1 MLKSKS
7 IKVKVFLG
15 NKKQLSHNI
24 LANVSVTIADT
35 ICVNNISIIK
45 NTKKKAKQK
54 VFISYPSYLYNDEY
68 KNYVFPVSKEAREML
83 TDVILEEYKKALNE
97 HQDDDDDDDDDE
109 DQDYDDL
116 PF

>member
-15 NKKQLSHNI
+15 SPKQLKSNI
-24 LANVSVTIADT
+24 LASVSLTIADT

-54 VFISYPSYLYNDEY
+54 MFVSYPAYLYNDEY
-68 KNYVFPVSKEAREML
+68 KNYVFPISKEAREML
-83 TDVILEEYKKALNE
+83 TDVILKEYKKALE
-97 HQDDDDDDDDDE
+97 EDEDEDEDEDDE
-109 DQDYDDL
+109 L